1 MLPDVAVHIIQRGN
15 NRTTCFFSEEDYARY
30 LFHLERLA
38 PRFGCAVHA
47 WCLMTNHVHLLV
59 TPSAADS
66 CALLMKNLG
75 QRYVQ
80 QVNRVRKRSGTLW
93 EGRFRSS
100 LVQSESYLLTCYR
113 YIELNPV
120 RAGMVVHPRSYPWS
134 SYRVNAE
141 GARSGLVTPHF
152 EYLRLGESRQA
163 RSVAYRELVA
173 EQIGDE
179 LTDEIRAATNGG
191 YALGDKAFQA
201 QVALALG
208 RPAIRGV
215 PGRRPDNSGE
225 GAGHQLPVFP
235 ELET

>member
-15 NRTTCFFSEEDYARY
+15 NRTTCFFADEDYARY

-80 QVNRVRKRSGTLW
+80 QVNRNRDRSGTLW

-100 LVQSESYLLTCYR
+100 LVQSETYLLTCYR

-120 RAGMVVHPRSYPWS
+120 RAGMVGHPGEYPWS

-141 GARSGLVTPHF
+141 GARSGLVVPHP
-152 EYLRLGESRQA
+152 EYLRLGESWETR
-163 RSVAYRELVA
+163 RRAYRGLVA
-173 EQIGDE
+173 EQVGDRMTE
-179 LTDEIRAATNGG
+179 EIRAATNGG
-191 YALGDKAFQA
+191 YALGDKAFQDR
-201 QVALALG
+201 VGFELG
-208 RPAIRGV
+208 RPAVRGM
-215 PGRRPDNSGE
+215 PGRRPEGSGAE
-225 GAGHQLPVFP
+225 VDQLF
-235 ELET
+235 